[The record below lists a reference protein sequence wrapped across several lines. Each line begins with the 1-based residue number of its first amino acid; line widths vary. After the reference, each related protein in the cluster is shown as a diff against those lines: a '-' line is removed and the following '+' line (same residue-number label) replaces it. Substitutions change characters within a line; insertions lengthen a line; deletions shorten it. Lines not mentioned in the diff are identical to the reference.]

1 MDLTH
6 SFRPGIPHWE
16 GFPNEIVETVF
27 NFSTS
32 GFLAQKFILVG
43 QWGTHV
49 DSPAHFHQG
58 KRTVDQIDVK
68 EMLLPLVVLD
78 IHQKVSANPDYTVNM
93 DDVKEWESKYGK
105 IPEGCFV
112 ALRTD
117 WSKRW
122 PNQTAMLNRDRNG
135 TFHYPGWSM
144 EVLQYLYEDRNI
156 TASGHE
162 TTDTDPGF
170 QTTEGSYTLE
180 SYILGRECQFF
191 NITIAYNIMIPDGS
205 RRSRY
210 AWLNPG
216 SDQGETGPVK
226 PLHQTLPG
234 GGALPGRQALS
245 GQGSGAGRSK
255 EQMGDA
261 IAPPRKRRAI
271 GLYRRRCY
279 RRPSDAKRSAGQM
292 IVISN
297 STPLIALAKINH
309 LQLLKEYFG
318 GILIPE
324 EVYDEVVRR
333 GSGLAGAS
341 EIAACDWITRT
352 QVTNRLA
359 VDALCISLDRGEAE
373 AIVLASEKNGLLI
386 IDDGEG
392 RKAARQLGLKITG
405 TIGILLLASKER
417 KLDLRSALDDLKAAG
432 FHLSN
437 KEYDRILSLI

>member
-1 MDLTH
+1 MIPCIRAISIAVLLLILPLSAGLNASSNLNNGQEANNSTNISSIENPSLWQIFEILKSKDNVDLTH

-170 QTTEGSYTLE
+170 QTT
-180 SYILGRECQFF
+180 
-191 NITIAYNIMIPDGS
+191 
-205 RRSRY
+205 RR
-210 AWLNPG
+210 
-216 SDQGETGPVK
+216 
-226 PLHQTLPG
+226 
-234 GGALPGRQALS
+234 
-245 GQGSGAGRSK
+245 
-255 EQMGDA
+255 
-261 IAPPRKRRAI
+261 
-271 GLYRRRCY
+271 
-279 RRPSDAKRSAGQM
+279 
-292 IVISN
+292 
-297 STPLIALAKINH
+297 
-309 LQLLKEYFG
+309 
-318 GILIPE
+318 
-324 EVYDEVVRR
+324 
-333 GSGLAGAS
+333 
-341 EIAACDWITRT
+341 
-352 QVTNRLA
+352 
-359 VDALCISLDRGEAE
+359 
-373 AIVLASEKNGLLI
+373 
-386 IDDGEG
+386 
-392 RKAARQLGLKITG
+392 
-405 TIGILLLASKER
+405 
-417 KLDLRSALDDLKAAG
+417 
-432 FHLSN
+432 
-437 KEYDRILSLI
+437 

>member
-1 MDLTH
+1 MRFKDRSKDDRKSFRRILIPCIRAISIAVLLLLLPLSASLNVSSNLNNGQEANNSTNISSIENPSLWQIFEILKSKDNVDLTH

-170 QTTEGSYTLE
+170 QTTEGSYKLE
-180 SYILGRECQFF
+180 SYILGRDHFQIELLA
-191 NITIAYNIMIPDGS
+191 NLDKVSEY
-205 RRSRY
+205 
-210 AWLNPG
+210 
-216 SDQGETGPVK
+216 
-226 PLHQTLPG
+226 
-234 GGALPGRQALS
+234 GALIVVVFPKPEG
-245 GQGSGAGRSK
+245 GSGFPARAF
-255 EQMGDA
+255 A
-261 IAPPRKRRAI
+261 ILP
-271 GLYRRRCY
+271 
-279 RRPSDAKRSAGQM
+279 
-292 IVISN
+292 
-297 STPLIALAKINH
+297 
-309 LQLLKEYFG
+309 
-318 GILIPE
+318 
-324 EVYDEVVRR
+324 
-333 GSGLAGAS
+333 
-341 EIAACDWITRT
+341 
-352 QVTNRLA
+352 
-359 VDALCISLDRGEAE
+359 
-373 AIVLASEKNGLLI
+373 
-386 IDDGEG
+386 
-392 RKAARQLGLKITG
+392 
-405 TIGILLLASKER
+405 
-417 KLDLRSALDDLKAAG
+417 
-432 FHLSN
+432 
-437 KEYDRILSLI
+437 